1 MPAPAPKLLLIDPLT
16 MLGRELEALLPAL
29 PALAEGLRHLHS
41 GTEDEHQIAELGGA
55 PALVPA
61 LNGPED
67 LEGSLAI
74 VLAAEADS
82 PRLDHLE
89 AHLARCPDTPLVV
102 MGTATRFARRCRPA
116 VGLPGEVLPG
126 SQVRVPHASAVAAA
140 LLLAPLRH
148 LDPVSLT
155 VAALEPVSAFGSTGV
170 DALAAQAARRL
181 QGGESEESIDGRTL
195 AFNLVTVDAGDLA
208 ADLGAL
214 LPDLE
219 IAATRAVLG
228 VFHGHVAHLTLRFAE
243 PRRVDEVE
251 GSWQGS
257 GDLALVEQASLNDV
271 AERDRVFVTRPRL
284 SDGRRT
290 LAVTAMA
297 DGLRIGGA
305 LTAIRLLTSMIA
317 GR

>member
-1 MPAPAPKLLLIDPLT
+1 
-16 MLGRELEALLPAL
+16 MLGRELESLLPAL
-29 PALAEGLRHLHS
+29 PALSEGLRHLHS
-41 GTEDEHQIAELGGA
+41 GTEDEHQIAELGGV
-55 PALVPA
+55 PALVPPLA
-61 LNGPED
+61 LPQD
-67 LEGSLAI
+67 LEGCLAI
-74 VLAAEADS
+74 VLAAETDS
-82 PRLDHLE
+82 PRLDLLE
-89 AHLARCPDTPLVV
+89 AHLALHPDTPLVV
-102 MGTATRFARRCRPA
+102 IGSATRFARRFRPA
-116 VGLPGEVLPG
+116 VGLPGARLPG
-126 SQVRVPHASAVAAA
+126 PQVRVPHPAAVAAA
-140 LLLAPLRH
+140 LLLEPLRH
-148 LDPVSLT
+148 LDPVCLA

-170 DALAAQAARRL
+170 EALAAQAARRL

-214 LPDLE
+214 LPDLQ

-243 PRRVDEVE
+243 PRRVEEVE
-251 GSWQGS
+251 ESWRAS

-271 AERDRVFVTRPRL
+271 TERDRVFVTRPHL
-284 SDGRRT
+284 SGDRRT